1 MLAIVMGLET
11 WRLGGEASLERIFTS
26 GGLFLD
32 QTEKN
37 FLRSPPP
44 PLPLSEGLDLPLLTA
59 WLCGWKV
66 RATFVMYVN
75 FLFCVA
81 ILNFYDVVWF
91 ELLETFRFQDKD
103 DYKGEVF
110 SILSSA
116 LACVADALNLLYIDY
131 TKGLDECVGRL

>member
-1 MLAIVMGLET
+1 
-11 WRLGGEASLERIFTS
+11 
-26 GGLFLD
+26 
-32 QTEKN
+32 
-37 FLRSPPP
+37 
-44 PLPLSEGLDLPLLTA
+44 
-59 WLCGWKV
+59 
-66 RATFVMYVN
+66 MYVN

-131 TKGLDECVGRL
+131 TKGLDECVGRLQRRLVVHAREPASFWRENVIAFVIVLRVAEKKLTNAGIVIIMR